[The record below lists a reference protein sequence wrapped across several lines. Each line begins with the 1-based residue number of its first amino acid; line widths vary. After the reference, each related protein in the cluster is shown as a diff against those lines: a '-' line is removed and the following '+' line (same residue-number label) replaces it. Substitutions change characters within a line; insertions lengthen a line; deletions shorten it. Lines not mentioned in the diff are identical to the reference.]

1 HSDRERQRHS
11 SSDRERGRLQQNAQ
25 TETNIGEEIMP
36 ATNKPDS
43 TRNFFV
49 LASGPEFESRLPEG
63 RFTGESRLFQV
74 RGTLLDVEGDLL
86 VHARV
91 KLRTLRHRSRLLL
104 TPGAGKDHLHGGGQ
118 PIPALGLIV
127 KTALTCLG

>member
-1 HSDRERQRHS
+1 MQVDHRDAVGITKWQRAIEDAVDGAEDCGVHSDRERQRHA

-74 RGTLLDVEGDLL
+74 RGTL
-86 VHARV
+86 
-91 KLRTLRHRSRLLL
+91 
-104 TPGAGKDHLHGGGQ
+104 
-118 PIPALGLIV
+118 
-127 KTALTCLG
+127 